1 MVMKNKQ
8 SQINWYQAELNK
20 DKIKLEKN
28 KQKIISELSG
38 LSKDD
43 VLPKKTKKINIWQ
56 RLKKVMMG

>member
-1 MVMKNKQ
+1 MKNKQ

-28 KQKIISELSG
+28 KQKVISELSG

-43 VLPKKTKKINIWQ
+43 VLPKKTEKINIWQ

>member
-1 MVMKNKQ
+1 MKNKQ

-20 DKIKLEKN
+20 DKIRLEKN
-28 KQKIISELSG
+28 KKKIISELTG
-38 LSKDD
+38 LSKED

>member
-1 MVMKNKQ
+1 MKNKQ